1 MGTVTDKLNYLQGT
15 KTAIKDALVSKKVAV
30 ADTDTFRS
38 YADKISS
45 IKYKPK
51 YVSFNGYTG
60 TDLTDELN
68 MLDTSNV
75 TNMYEFFYE
84 CENLLNVN
92 LSNLN
97 TSKVTNFYGTF
108 EKCTSLTNLD
118 LTPLDTSSATNMEYI
133 FRGCTSL
140 KSLDLSNFNTSN
152 VETMYSMFRECTAL
166 TSLDLSNFD
175 TSKVTDTGK
184 MFQGC
189 SKLTSLIIDNPNVFR
204 LTSTDALTSTPIA
217 SGTGY
222 VYVPDNLVDTY
233 KTTANWSTYANQIKG
248 VSELGG

>member
-45 IKYKPK
+45 IKYKPRFI
-51 YVSFNGYTG
+51 SFNEYQG
-60 TDLTDELN
+60 TDLTEELD
-68 MLDTSNV
+68 MLDTSEI
-75 TNMYEFFYE
+75 TDMYQMFSG
-84 CENLLNVN
+84 CEKLLSID
-92 LSNLN
+92 LTKLN
-97 TSKVTNFYGTF
+97 TSKVTFFYATF

-118 LTPLDTSSATNMEYI
+118 LTPLDTSSATNMEYM
-133 FRGCTSL
+133 FRGCSGL
-140 KSLDLSNFNTSN
+140 ASLDVSTFNTSK
-152 VETMYSMFRECTAL
+152 VESMYSMFRECTGL

-175 TSKVTDTGK
+175 TSKLTDTGK

-189 SKLTSLIIDNPNVFR
+189 SKLTSLIINNSNVFP